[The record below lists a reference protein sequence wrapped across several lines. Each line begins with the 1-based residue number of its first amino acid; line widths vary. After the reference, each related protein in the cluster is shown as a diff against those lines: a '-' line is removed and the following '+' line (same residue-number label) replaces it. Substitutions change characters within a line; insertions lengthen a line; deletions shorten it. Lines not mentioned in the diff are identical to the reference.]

1 MDEPVELATGGP
13 GAGAG
18 SKHGLT
24 LPISCIVYS
33 DLNINKDNSG
43 LITGWDFKGSANN
56 PVITLLI
63 GTHFQLWK

>member
-1 MDEPVELATGGP
+1 MCYYKVNGSLDEPVELATGGP

-43 LITGWDFKGSANN
+43 LITG
-56 PVITLLI
+56 
-63 GTHFQLWK
+63 